1 MERNAAR
8 NALVNLLVLLAAGVA
23 GFVASRYARSYSGLV
38 SGVFMALGVL
48 VSAVSW
54 FQMRLLERE
63 RLEKLEFDELTK
75 SAASSALFNANETE
89 VFPARRS
96 REQFERFFIPIFAV
110 ILFIVETGG
119 GIWLSMVLQKVT
131 AEAVLQPL
139 VCLGVFGMLFLVL
152 FMLGRF
158 STNLGRSDE
167 YRLLRPSATWVLLNA
182 YLCLFV
188 LAGIGVTWFGVPK
201 VDWYVGR
208 VEAVLLVLVGVE
220 TLVNLT
226 LELYR
231 PRVKGKVERPI
242 YESRLVSLL
251 GQPEGLITTAAHTL
265 DYQFGFKV
273 SETWFYRLFAR
284 WLPWLVLAQ
293 AAILVLSTSIVFV
306 DPGEQAILERV
317 GRFVEVLQPGAHFKF
332 PWPIDRAFRYA
343 ADKIQTVEV
352 GFVPDGADPSTR
364 VAVFWSVRHAKND
377 ENFIVAKQ
385 DASTLTNE
393 DAGARPLPVD
403 LLTVGIPVQF
413 QITNL
418 QQWVYNNRDPDKLLE
433 GIAYHEVSRYFVN
446 ADIDQV
452 LSSSLGA
459 AAEALRN
466 RIQAQAD
473 QHELGVKIVFLGLE
487 DIHPP
492 VEVAPDYE
500 NVVSSLNTSKAM
512 ILQARSDAINTN
524 MIAEVVALKTV
535 ANAQADR
542 LRQETNAFTQAE
554 LFTNQLPAY
563 LAAPSVYKKRMYLET
578 FSQALANTRTYFLLS
593 TNIKPILILNQ
604 EPKINS
610 SLTDISIPAPTV
622 RTN

>member
-119 GIWLSMVLQKVT
+119 GVWLSMVLQKVT

-158 STNLGRSDE
+158 STNLGRAEE

-242 YESRLVSLL
+242 YESRLVS
-251 GQPEGLITTAAHTL
+251 
-265 DYQFGFKV
+265 
-273 SETWFYRLFAR
+273 
-284 WLPWLVLAQ
+284 
-293 AAILVLSTSIVFV
+293 
-306 DPGEQAILERV
+306 
-317 GRFVEVLQPGAHFKF
+317 
-332 PWPIDRAFRYA
+332 
-343 ADKIQTVEV
+343 
-352 GFVPDGADPSTR
+352 
-364 VAVFWSVRHAKND
+364 
-377 ENFIVAKQ
+377 
-385 DASTLTNE
+385 
-393 DAGARPLPVD
+393 
-403 LLTVGIPVQF
+403 
-413 QITNL
+413 
-418 QQWVYNNRDPDKLLE
+418 
-433 GIAYHEVSRYFVN
+433 
-446 ADIDQV
+446 
-452 LSSSLGA
+452 
-459 AAEALRN
+459 
-466 RIQAQAD
+466 
-473 QHELGVKIVFLGLE
+473 
-487 DIHPP
+487 
-492 VEVAPDYE
+492 
-500 NVVSSLNTSKAM
+500 
-512 ILQARSDAINTN
+512 
-524 MIAEVVALKTV
+524 
-535 ANAQADR
+535 
-542 LRQETNAFTQAE
+542 
-554 LFTNQLPAY
+554 
-563 LAAPSVYKKRMYLET
+563 
-578 FSQALANTRTYFLLS
+578 
-593 TNIKPILILNQ
+593 
-604 EPKINS
+604 
-610 SLTDISIPAPTV
+610 
-622 RTN
+622 